1 MSSKTLNSF
10 ACLLGLLVSCV
21 SWAADSPT
29 VHDVYLAAESG
40 KLSQAQNMIEQV
52 IAEHP
57 KSSKAHYV
65 AAEIYAKEGKLSL
78 AKNELKTA
86 EQLEPGLPYAKAQ
99 AVEKLEQSIGAP
111 NSTPI
116 SYPQAQHAQTSFS
129 WGLLLLLIGVIAV
142 IGFIARAISARNSP
156 QVISGGNYPS
166 AGVGMQQP
174 HPNNPYPYAPA
185 QQSSGL
191 GSGILGGLATGAALG
206 AGMVAGEALMHHFT
220 DGGHAEANTSVP
232 PQQDAW
238 ASTSND
244 MGGQDFGIA
253 DNSSWDDSSDM
264 ADIGGND
271 WS

>member
-10 ACLLGLLVSCV
+10 ACVLGLLVSCG

-52 IAEHP
+52 VAEHP

-99 AVEKLEQSIGAP
+99 AVEKLEQSIGTSNRSP
-111 NSTPI
+111 
-116 SYPQAQHAQTSFS
+116 SYYPDAQRTQTSFP

-142 IGFIARAISARNSP
+142 IGFIVRAISARNTP
-156 QVISGGNYPS
+156 QVIPAGSYPN
-166 AGVGMQQP
+166 AGIGMQQSY
-174 HPNNPYPYAPA
+174 PNNPYPYAPA
-185 QQSSGL
+185 QQSGGL
-191 GSGILGGLATGAALG
+191 GSSIMGGLATGAAVG

-244 MGGQDFGIA
+244 MGGQDFGIT
-253 DNSSWDDSSDM
+253 DNSSWNDSSDM